1 MASARERASTDQ
13 DSGVVPGTAGRVW
26 RGAVALATLV
36 ALAVGLI
43 AWSALPGLSGR
54 YYLML
59 PGEAFPVAPRVV
71 VPEERRREV
80 GDLNLTVVYEQA
92 TDLPGALLARGRYG
106 VRVVP
111 YEEVIPRGTT
121 EEESNRQ
128 FRQAMDESSAT
139 AAAVALRRAGYPVRI
154 GGRGVRVTGT
164 MAGTPAAGVLSRGDV
179 VVAHGQTRVRT
190 VAELTEASRRVRPG
204 EEVALTVRRGG
215 EEREVRVGTV
225 SAPNEPERA
234 MIGIYV
240 ETEGFEV
247 ELPFPVRVEEQVV
260 GGPSAGLMLA
270 LGIYDA
276 VTPGRLGDGQ
286 RVAGTGTLDME
297 GRVGGVA
304 GIAQK
309 VLGAERSGADLFLV
323 PADGLADA
331 RSVATGMRVVP
342 VRSFD
347 EALAALGAAG

>member
-1 MASARERASTDQ
+1 M
-13 DSGVVPGTAGRVW
+13 PGTAGRVW
-26 RGAVALATLV
+26 RGAVALALLV
-36 ALAVGLI
+36 ALTVGLT
-43 AWSALPGLSGR
+43 AWSALPGLSAR

-59 PGEAFPVAPRVV
+59 PGAAFPVAPRIV

-92 TDLPGALLARGRYG
+92 TDLPGALLARGHYG

-111 YEEVIPRGTT
+111 YEEIIPRGTT

-139 AAAVALRRAGYPVRI
+139 AAAVALRRAGFPVRI

-164 MAGTPAAGVLSRGDV
+164 MPGMPAAGVVARGDV
-179 VVAHGQTRVRT
+179 VIAHDGRPVRT
-190 VAELTEASRRVRPG
+190 VEELTEANRRVRPG
-204 EEVALTVRRGG
+204 EEVSLRIRRGG
-215 EEREVRVGTV
+215 EEREVRIGTAP
-225 SAPNEPERA
+225 APNEPERA
-234 MIGIYV
+234 MVGMYV
-240 ETEGFEV
+240 ETEGFDV
-247 ELPFPVRVEEQVV
+247 ELPFPVRIEERVV

-276 VTPGRLGDGQ
+276 VTPGRLGDGH
-286 RVAGTGTLDME
+286 RVAGTGTIDRE
-297 GRVGGVA
+297 GRVGGVS

-309 VLGAERSGADLFLV
+309 VLGAERGGADVFLV
-323 PADGLADA
+323 PADSLADA
-331 RSVATGMRVVP
+331 RVVATGMRLVP

-347 EALAALGAAG
+347 EALEALRAG